1 MNKQEELTYLFG
13 IMSEASKWTRSSDD
27 DRDSVRME
35 VEERIQRL
43 LGNGGE
49 PDENGVIQS
58 VVHPDK
64 EEIVK
69 PRSDKIADTIREN
82 GLISGKEAR
91 RRYVQTH
98 TRAWFD
104 GKQSFYPNDQ
114 IADILLPN
122 NRIKHVHKD
131 SNEYKKYLEAHPDA
145 GAMTQVLPAF
155 PSMVNGD

>member
-64 EEIVK
+64 EETEPGEFVEQVSK
-69 PRSDKIADTIREN
+69 APSRKTLSSR
-82 GLISGKEAR
+82 EAR

-114 IADILLPN
+114 VSDILLPN

-131 SNEYKKYLEAHPDA
+131 SKEYKKYLEAHP
-145 GAMTQVLPAF
+145 
-155 PSMVNGD
+155 SMLNGGDNG

>member
-64 EEIVK
+64 EETEPGEFVEQVSK
-69 PRSDKIADTIREN
+69 APSRKTLSSR
-82 GLISGKEAR
+82 EAR

-114 IADILLPN
+114 VSDIMLPN

-131 SNEYKKYLEAHPDA
+131 SNEYKKYLEAHP
-145 GAMTQVLPAF
+145 
-155 PSMVNGD
+155 SMLNGGDNG